1 VEEFSEGSLFER
13 IDRLAEELS
22 PRLERLAKYLYEN
35 RIPAGFLNSS
45 ALARAAGVSEA
56 TVTRLAIRLG
66 YRGFPELRAA
76 LGEAV
81 RSRISSLERASLEEE
96 TGEEPLFRR
105 VLNLE
110 ATLTRE
116 LAEGLPAESFER
128 AVEML
133 DEADRV
139 LVAGVRPSACL
150 TEYFAFHLG
159 VLRRNVHA
167 LTGSEL
173 ETRLI
178 LRDSAP
184 RTVGVLFSFP
194 RYPAATER
202 IGRVLRE
209 REIPLIGI
217 TDGPLSPIA
226 PLCTELLRVP
236 VRFVS
241 FIDPYAGAMALIHAL
256 LIGVYLRNP
265 ARTRK
270 ELAAYEDAVAREG
283 YFLRPDLDILNLL

>member
-1 VEEFSEGSLFER
+1 
-13 IDRLAEELS
+13 
-22 PRLERLAKYLYEN
+22 
-35 RIPAGFLNSS
+35 
-45 ALARAAGVSEA
+45 VSEA

-81 RSRISSLERASLEEE
+81 RSRISSLERASLEEG

-139 LVAGVRPSACL
+139 FVAGVRPSACL

-159 VLRRNVHA
+159 ILRRNVHA

-226 PLCTELLRVP
+226 
-236 VRFVS
+236 
-241 FIDPYAGAMALIHAL
+241 LIHAL

-270 ELAAYEDAVAREG
+270 ELTAYEDAVAREG